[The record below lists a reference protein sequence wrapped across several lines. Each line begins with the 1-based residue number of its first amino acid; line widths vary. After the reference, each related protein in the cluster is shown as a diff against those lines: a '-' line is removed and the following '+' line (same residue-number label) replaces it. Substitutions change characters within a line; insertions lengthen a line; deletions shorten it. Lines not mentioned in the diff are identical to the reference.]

1 MGYTVGYS
9 VVREELEPAFSEEWR
24 ALLARA
30 SMNKLF
36 ASPTWLRVWWQEFGA
51 GRDLILL
58 SVRNGGELVGVAPL
72 MRDGDRLSFAG
83 DTEIC
88 DYMDFIAAAG
98 EEEAVL
104 SAVLRSLGEEP
115 WQELVLWAVPD
126 GSPTLE
132 ALKAVSP
139 RFDLRVDIETE
150 DVCPQLDLPST
161 WSEYLAS
168 LDRKDR
174 HELRRKLRKLGQ
186 AGEVEL
192 ETVDEPAA
200 VVAAL
205 DDFLRLYRESRSDKA
220 AFMTEQ
226 MERFFRAIVSALAAE
241 GRVELIFLNLGGV
254 RVAAVLCFCEGEE
267 SLLYNS
273 GYDPNYAYLSVG
285 LLSKALALRK
295 AIEEGKSRFDFLRG
309 HEPYKYDLGAKDVP
323 VYRCTVRRK

>member
-1 MGYTVGYS
+1 MGYS
-9 VVREELEPAFSEEWR
+9 VVREELEPAFIEEWR
-24 ALLARA
+24 ALLGRA

-36 ASPTWLRVWWQEFGA
+36 ASPTWLRVWWQEFGG

-72 MRDGDRLSFAG
+72 MRDGDRLCFAG

-88 DYMDFIAAAG
+88 DYMDFIAAPG

-115 WQELVLWAVPD
+115 WQELILWGVPD

-132 ALKAVSP
+132 ALKAAST
-139 RFDLRVDIETE
+139 RFGLSVDIETE

-186 AGEVEL
+186 VGEVEL
-192 ETVDEPAA
+192 ETVEEPAA

-241 GRVELIFLNLGGV
+241 GRIELIFLNLGGV

-309 HEPYKYDLGAKDVP
+309 HEPYKYDLGAQDVP
-323 VYRCTVRRK
+323 VYRCTVRRR